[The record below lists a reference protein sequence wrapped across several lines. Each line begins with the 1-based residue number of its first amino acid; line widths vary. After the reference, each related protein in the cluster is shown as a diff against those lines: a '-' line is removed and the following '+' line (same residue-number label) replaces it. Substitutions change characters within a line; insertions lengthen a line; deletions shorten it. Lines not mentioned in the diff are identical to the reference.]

1 MYKFTLRSMRGLLL
15 AGLFLACGSACFAA
29 PNKLSSAAKG
39 VNTANAPVPTPLLN
53 GKKVF
58 ISFDMGDVLVFPTVY
73 SGGPE
78 RAYTEFFTDMQQWG
92 HYEQVLNPQDADL
105 IFSIRFVEG
114 GNLAWPQI
122 RLSMSDAKTH
132 VVLWGFVEQVNGAF
146 FKKHRDQAF
155 SNAVMTLVN
164 DIQELLTPGSAKP
177 FPQAADPSKTQ
188 FQNQ

>member
-1 MYKFTLRSMRGLLL
+1 MYKFTLRSMRGLML

-58 ISFDMGDVLVFPTVY
+58 ISFDMGDVLAFPTVY

-78 RAYTEFFTDMQQWG
+78 RAYVEFFADMKQWG

-114 GNLAWPQI
+114 GLAWPQI

-132 VVLWGFVEQVNGAF
+132 VVLWGFVEQVNGAL

-155 SNAVMTLVN
+155 SNAVMMLVN
-164 DIQELLTPGSAKP
+164 DVQELLTPGSPQP
-177 FPQAADPSKTQ
+177 FPQAADPSKTRL
-188 FQNQ
+188 QNQ